1 MKCWAAESTFLKTF
15 TLLNVDRIETMYT
28 KYTNGTVSSPFS
40 LFRFTVVE
48 FLSQERGE
56 MMMLYDLYFAFLH
69 TGRYKEAR
77 KVIEVGLLLLCSN
90 HTAI

>member
-1 MKCWAAESTFLKTF
+1 M
-15 TLLNVDRIETMYT
+15 
-28 KYTNGTVSSPFS
+28 
-40 LFRFTVVE
+40 E

-56 MMMLYDLYFAFLH
+56 MMMLYDLYFAFLQ

-77 KVIEVGLLLLCSN
+77 KIIEVGLLLLCSN